1 MKLKINGLGLSDEV
15 ASLLHARGFQIE
27 DCSGP
32 DKEAFGNMVLILA
45 SSSSKLRLATDRGD
59 MLVDA
64 CPPQQET
71 WVSFFQL
78 VRETNP
84 EIYDEPNLRF
94 RVPVNDIFIAALTT
108 GWQRLQRLL
117 SLECFEETRSRLAA
131 RSREEFPRRLKA
143 NGFSEEAIQ
152 QLLRASDAKIAG
164 C

>member
-94 RVPVNDIFIAALTT
+94 RVPVNDIFIAAL
-108 GWQRLQRLL
+108 